1 MPRPRARLWLAS
13 VVLGAL
19 VALIAGALFTRSS
32 PRGRGAQ
39 RSPDAGSTLPTSI
52 DSRPP
57 MLVAADVAAWGDGPP
72 ADASRPALDCAHPA
86 GNAALIDDAALTAE
100 RVCARLA
107 RMGGLA
113 AVGADRRQARV
124 VLDQLIDVMLVGRA
138 LAWERAAVT
147 DDEVSAALAEL
158 RPARIVDASVD
169 RVPPVVAPV
178 DPLVREQ
185 VRERLEL
192 RKLAALRHRLE
203 VSDAEVDAEVA
214 AGAPGIDRGQ
224 GIRVEAWLAR
234 MAPGSDG
241 GARPPAQAAA
251 EAFATAVQSER
262 PEAAASRLAM
272 SHLAPFVLGAN
283 GVEPDME
290 RAALGLSEGQW
301 SGAIHTRVGW
311 AVLRALGRVEGT
323 EPTPDAL
330 RALVRRALESRKLQ
344 AARQELLAALR
355 SAARIEVLVD
365 L

>member
-1 MPRPRARLWLAS
+1 MNRSRTRPLLASLVVVALAALAGWALLSRSSNGGRDAPRASDARTGLPPS
-13 VVLGAL
+13 
-19 VALIAGALFTRSS
+19 TRS
-32 PRGRGAQ
+32 PG
-39 RSPDAGSTLPTSI
+39 PL
-52 DSRPP
+52 
-57 MLVAADVAAWGDGPP
+57 LFAADAAAWGDGPP
-72 ADASRPALDCAHPA
+72 AGDARPALECAHPA
-86 GNAALIDDAALTAE
+86 GSAALIDGEALSAE

-107 RMGGLA
+107 RIGGVVG
-113 AVGADRRQARV
+113 AVADRRQARV

-138 LAWERAAVT
+138 LAWEHAAVG
-147 DDEVSAALAEL
+147 DDEVAAALAEL
-158 RPARIVDASVD
+158 RPAPVVDGGID
-169 RVPPVVAPV
+169 RVAPPAATV

-203 VSDAEVDAEVA
+203 VSEGEVDAEVA

-234 MAPGSDG
+234 MTPGSDG
-241 GARPPAQAAA
+241 GARPAAQVAA
-251 EAFATAVQSER
+251 EAFAEAVQSER
-262 PEAAASRLAM
+262 PEAAASRLGM

-290 RAALGLSEGQW
+290 RAALGLAEGQW
-301 SGAIHTRVGW
+301 SGAIRTRVGW

-330 RALVRRALESRKLQ
+330 RAMVRRALESRKLQ
-344 AARQELLAALR
+344 AARQEILAALR